1 MLYLLIVRFFDS
13 IMCLNPCED
22 LSAKTLKC
30 QTKKTAILIS
40 CFDWYVNRLKYID
53 KYLQDRG
60 YSTLVLIS
68 DFNHSIK
75 KNDTHLNYVKNL
87 RYIADGDII
96 FPVSRFTEVVY
107 EICKCK

>member
-1 MLYLLIVRFFDS
+1 MIIENDRISISIDIFYYSNKSPLLCLLIVRFFDS
-13 IMCLNPCED
+13 IMCLNPCKD

-68 DFNHSIK
+68 DFNHSI
-75 KNDTHLNYVKNL
+75 
-87 RYIADGDII
+87 
-96 FPVSRFTEVVY
+96 
-107 EICKCK
+107 